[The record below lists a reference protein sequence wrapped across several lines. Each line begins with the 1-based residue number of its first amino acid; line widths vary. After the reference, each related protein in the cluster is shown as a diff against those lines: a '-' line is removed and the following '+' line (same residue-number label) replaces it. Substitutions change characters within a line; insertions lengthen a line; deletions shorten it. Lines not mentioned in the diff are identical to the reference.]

1 MTKIKID
8 KKEYDTDNM
17 TEDQK
22 KIVNLLNTGTYSM
35 SMLEHITQ
43 CVSAI
48 QKVKI
53 NELNKLLEVKN
64 DKPI

>member
-1 MTKIKID
+1 TKIKID
-8 KKEYDTDNM
+8 EKEYDTDNM

-22 KIVNLLNTGTYSM
+22 KIVNILNTGTYSI

-53 NELNKLLEVKN
+53 NELNKLLEDNN

>member
-1 MTKIKID
+1 MTKVTIGEV
-8 KKEYDTDNM
+8 EYDTDNM
-17 TEDQK
+17 NESQK
-22 KIVNLLNTGTYSM
+22 RIVNLLNTGTYSM

-53 NELNKLLEVKN
+53 NELNKSLEDN
-64 DKPI
+64 DD